1 MQEEKEMTLCLL
13 ACLESTSK
21 YQESMGNSTN
31 MLNWKFEWQTTEVVT
46 SGSLELQVDSQC

>member
-1 MQEEKEMTLCLL
+1 MTLCLL

-31 MLNWKFEWQTTEVVT
+31 MLNWKFERQTTEVVT
-46 SGSLELQVDSQC
+46 IGSLELQVDSQC